1 MGGTKVKIA
10 TPATMQRIKDV
21 IRNTTVPSW
30 INSVPYNYGE
40 AKAGTMKADE
50 WRNLS
55 TIFLPLELI
64 SMWGIGSQQPLDNLN
79 DASRLRQIL
88 DHTMLLVS
96 ATSLACMRTMTKAR
110 SDAYI
115 QCMTEYIKQLPLLH
129 PGANLKP
136 KHHMSM
142 HLPFFFQLFGPAR
155 SWWTF
160 PFERLIGQIQRLLSN
175 HKMGKLS
182 R

>member
-1 MGGTKVKIA
+1 MKDRIKIA
-10 TPATMQRIKDV
+10 TPATMQCIKDV
-21 IRNTTVPSW
+21 IWNTTVPSW
-30 INSVPYNYGE
+30 LNSVPYNYGE

-55 TIFLPLELI
+55 TIFLPLALI
-64 SMWGIGSQQPLDNLN
+64 SMWGINSQHPSNDN
-79 DASRLRQIL
+79 AIKLRQIL

-96 ATSLACMRTMTKAR
+96 AISLACMCTMTRAR

-115 QCMTEYIKQLPLLH
+115 QCMIEYLNQLPLLH
-129 PGANLKP
+129 PEATFKP
-136 KHHMSM
+136 NHHMLM

-155 SWWTF
+155 CWWTF

-175 HKMGKLS
+175 HKMGESS

>member
-10 TPATMQRIKDV
+10 TPAMMLCIKDV

-30 INSVPYNYGE
+30 ISSVPYNYGE

-50 WRNLS
+50 WQNLS
-55 TIFLPLELI
+55 TIFLPLALI

-96 ATSLACMRTMTKAR
+96 ATSLVCMHTMTKAR

-115 QCMTEYIKQLPLLH
+115 Q
-129 PGANLKP
+129 
-136 KHHMSM
+136 
-142 HLPFFFQLFGPAR
+142 
-155 SWWTF
+155 
-160 PFERLIGQIQRLLSN
+160 
-175 HKMGKLS
+175 
-182 R
+182 